1 MIKKE
6 IQVKEIVNFLGG
18 EILSVNGVYENIIID
33 NIADVAR
40 VNELT
45 LDWINPA
52 KLNKQDIAE
61 GSKAKVLLVDE
72 TVELSEEMKKEGKV
86 LIYVK
91 DPKKT
96 LMKVS
101 RHFFIET
108 PKSGIA
114 PSVFIHPKA
123 KIGKNNYIGPNCYI
137 GECEIGD
144 NNIIHSNVC
153 IYDRTVIGNGNTI
166 HSGAVICVDG
176 LGCEREEDGKL
187 IEFPQLGGVVIGDN
201 CYIGG
206 NTHIASGSLADTII
220 ESGCKINGMCFIG
233 SNDHL
238 HENVWITGSTM
249 LAGTVEVGK
258 NTTIFSRVVAREW
271 IKIGEN
277 VTIGMGSVITKNV
290 PDGETW
296 FGSPAH
302 KMEKK

>member
-1 MIKKE
+1 MIIKK
-6 IQVKEIVNFLGG
+6 ILVKEIISYLGDD
-18 EILSVNGVYENIIID
+18 ILSVSGNYTDDMFID
-33 NIADVAR
+33 NIPDVAR
-40 VNELT
+40 INET
-45 LDWINPA
+45 SLDWVNQER
-52 KLNKQDIAE
+52 QDRQMLAE
-61 GSKAKVLLVDE
+61 KSNAKVLLVDK
-72 TVELSEEMKKEGKV
+72 TVEYSDTLKERGCV
-86 LIYVK
+86 LVYV
-91 DPKKT
+91 DNPKKT

-101 RHFFIET
+101 GHFFINK
-108 PKSGIA
+108 PAPGID
-114 PSVFIHPKA
+114 PSAFIHPNA

-137 GECEIGD
+137 GDCVIGD
-144 NNIIHSNVC
+144 DNVIHSNVS
-153 IYDRTVIGNGNTI
+153 IYDRTIIGSCNTI

-258 NTTIFSRVVAREW
+258 NTTIFSRVIAREW

-277 VTIGMGSVITKNV
+277 VTIGMGSVVTKNV

-296 FGSPAH
+296 FGSPA
-302 KMEKK
+302 KKRE